1 MNIFEDFGDLVKD
14 IGADTLKLGRDMLDI
29 TCDGIREFADDPI
42 AYTIESAE
50 EIAGFA
56 GSLVMLDCC
65 SRRVSPVIGSVV
77 YYRMFNGLA
86 EHSGIYVGDG
96 MIVHL
101 NGFGFVDKVSL
112 DEFIYC
118 MNALSSSHDVY
129 VSSCAGKAVGLEKTA
144 ERAEEAVGS
153 FRDYNVVW
161 ENCHQFVSGCITGDV
176 DNGDNLMGFL
186 KDTCRKEFG
195 VEKWCLLKK

>member
-1 MNIFEDFGDLVKD
+1 MNIFESFCDLVKD
-14 IGADTLKLGRDMLDI
+14 IGSDTLKLGSDLLDI
-29 TCDGIREFADDPI
+29 TCDGIREFADDPV
-42 AYTIESAE
+42 AYTVESVE
-50 EIAGFA
+50 EIAGITGA
-56 GSLVMLDCC
+56 LVMWDC
-65 SRRVSPVIGSVV
+65 SSKRVEPVIGSVL
-77 YYRMFNGLA
+77 YYRMLNGLA

-101 NGFGFVDKVSL
+101 NGFGFVAKVSV

-129 VSSCAGKAVGLEKTA
+129 VSSCSGKAVGMEKTA
-144 ERAEEAVGS
+144 ERAEEAVGT
-153 FRDYNVVW
+153 FKDYNVIW
-161 ENCHQFVSGCITGDV
+161 ENCHQFVSGCITGNV

-195 VEKWCLLKK
+195 VENWCLLEK